1 MDPHG
6 APPAEPLAGPAQ
18 PDAGQGQDVAG
29 ADQGPVRLGRGVR
42 GRGDGALAARARGLY
57 GSAYA
62 SSPTTNRYVT
72 RSRGGMRTSAYQ
84 QSVSRQRRR
93 GTGADQ
99 LSKTMLAARGPRR
112 RNRVVHPSPSG
123 IDRGVV
129 RPSQKASVPGTAVS
143 PNAAKAS
150 APAHLMNVPLWSGN
164 PED

>member
-1 MDPHG
+1 
-6 APPAEPLAGPAQ
+6 
-18 PDAGQGQDVAG
+18 
-29 ADQGPVRLGRGVR
+29 
-42 GRGDGALAARARGLY
+42 
-57 GSAYA
+57 
-62 SSPTTNRYVT
+62 
-72 RSRGGMRTSAYQ
+72 MRTSAYQ